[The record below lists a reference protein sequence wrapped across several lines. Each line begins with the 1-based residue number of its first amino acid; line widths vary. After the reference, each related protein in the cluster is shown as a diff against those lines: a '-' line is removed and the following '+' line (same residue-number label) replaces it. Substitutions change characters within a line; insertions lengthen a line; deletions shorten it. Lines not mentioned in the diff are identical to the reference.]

1 MTLAATMSP
10 GLEALLPML
19 QPTAEPLFDA
29 SLLPA
34 ELPGDDEVVGP
45 DDFSALLALV
55 VPPPAAP
62 LPQVPPDTSP
72 QPAGPD
78 QISSAQRSQTGAV
91 APVRYERG
99 VVPALPPMTC
109 SVEPDPLTT
118 AGDLRGQAPV
128 AAVQPKPDQV
138 GLVVPPANDVET
150 ANRGAQKTDSNAPQV
165 KRPLLQVEPAI
176 APPAPPPAAVLAHG
190 ELASTR
196 PAIKDEQA
204 MVQQVL
210 PSGQPV
216 MPQQTTA
223 AVTAPPATQQPAMP
237 MVMRLDAPALP
248 LPVIRRLTG
257 LAPQPVQARL
267 PRPVPAPAAS
277 AFEQTQLM
285 TAAIQ
290 PADEAAL
297 VPASPQPVVVPASAP
312 VVQAVTVPDKRM
324 PESPATPAMST
335 PRLTEL
341 ADTIVGHIAVAVA
354 APPAKAAL
362 TAPEPTEQ
370 ATMHLAR
377 AAERAPM
384 ASTVEKASAITADVE
399 LSRRE
404 AAEPGPTNS
413 AASPAPQVLSQ
424 TLQDGLPIT
433 PTAAPQFQQTV
444 QGLPEREV
452 SAAERVTAQPQA
464 TETPDEVV
472 HQMRLTL
479 SPPDL
484 GAVTLR
490 IETRGQE
497 VSAHLLV
504 DQLVAGHVLRQAE
517 TEVRQLLHNQ
527 GLQMGSYEVDYQH
540 SQQHQPHQR
549 PLPLALHGKAIAVP
563 SRPQG
568 RQPVQESA
576 IDVFA

>member
-1 MTLAATMSP
+1 M
-10 GLEALLPML
+10 
-19 QPTAEPLFDA
+19 
-29 SLLPA
+29 
-34 ELPGDDEVVGP
+34 
-45 DDFSALLALV
+45 
-55 VPPPAAP
+55 
-62 LPQVPPDTSP
+62 PQ
-72 QPAGPD
+72 
-78 QISSAQRSQTGAV
+78 QIA
-91 APVRYERG
+91 
-99 VVPALPPMTC
+99 
-109 SVEPDPLTT
+109 
-118 AGDLRGQAPV
+118 
-128 AAVQPKPDQV
+128 AAVT
-138 GLVVPPANDVET
+138 VPPA
-150 ANRGAQKTDSNAPQV
+150 
-165 KRPLLQVEPAI
+165 
-176 APPAPPPAAVLAHG
+176 
-190 ELASTR
+190 
-196 PAIKDEQA
+196 
-204 MVQQVL
+204 
-210 PSGQPV
+210 
-216 MPQQTTA
+216 PQQT
-223 AVTAPPATQQPAMP
+223 AMP

-257 LAPQPVQARL
+257 IAPQPVQTRL
-267 PRPVPAPAAS
+267 PKPVPAPPAS
-277 AFEQTQLM
+277 ASEQTQLV

-297 VPASPQPVVVPASAP
+297 VPASPQPVVVQASAP
-312 VVQAVTVPDKRM
+312 AAPAVQAVTVPDKRM
-324 PESPATPAMST
+324 PGSPATPAMST
-335 PRLTEL
+335 PRLAEL
-341 ADTIVGHIAVAVA
+341 ADTVVRHIAVAVA

-362 TAPEPTEQ
+362 TAREPGEQ
-370 ATMHLAR
+370 AIKQLAR

-384 ASTVEKASAITADVE
+384 ASTVEKVSAITADVE

-404 AAEPGPTNS
+404 ATEPGPTNS

-424 TLQDGLPIT
+424 TLHDALPIT
-433 PTAAPQFQQTV
+433 PTATPQFQQTV
-444 QGLPEREV
+444 QDLPEREV

-472 HQMRLTL
+472 HQVRLTL

-497 VSAHLLV
+497 VSAHLVV

-549 PLPLALHGKAIAVP
+549 PLPLALPGKAIAVP

-568 RQPVQESA
+568 RQPRQESA